1 MDPVYVQV
9 ISGFIVSIVSILVIN
24 FFVVKKK
31 FLVPNLFS
39 GVKMF
44 RATMAASVRHN
55 IKEVVLAVKALV
67 IVLLLRLFFVS
78 RSRSTWL

>member
-1 MDPVYVQV
+1 MDFYFSTMDPVYVQV

-39 GVKMF
+39 GMKMF
-44 RATMAASVRHN
+44 HAAVSESVRAN
-55 IKEVVLAVKALV
+55 IKEV
-67 IVLLLRLFFVS
+67 
-78 RSRSTWL
+78 